1 MMHTIAYSSIR
12 QMGQDSILHNLNGLI
27 ESMVIRNDFN
37 RYSIISDSTTLGLGQ
52 LGVGRLIEYYNYTVE
67 DAKLAM

>member
-1 MMHTIAYSSIR
+1 
-12 QMGQDSILHNLNGLI
+12 MGQDSILHNLNGLI